1 MTIDSDL
8 TSSRNP
14 RARVDPTSFE
24 IVSIATQLSK
34 GKDPEEYL
42 HPAIDLYWATTNKLE
57 ELKDDY
63 EAAKYSIPL
72 IEELSRREEPSV
84 SFYPNSDW
92 DELREYLQGK
102 GLPMKKAETVRR
114 NLREYFNEKGQH
126 EKARKLKSS
135 MSRGGARILETT
147 IDEFVKFKKKRKS
160 EGGKKSHRTKQ
171 KRSVHTNVAK
181 K

>member
-14 RARVDPTSFE
+14 QAHVDPTSFE
-24 IVSIATQLSK
+24 IALIAAQLSK
-34 GKDPEEYL
+34 GKDPEKYL
-42 HPAIDLYWATTNKLE
+42 HPAIDLYWAANNKLE
-57 ELKDDY
+57 WLEDDY
-63 EAAKYSIPL
+63 KIDVLNLPL
-72 IEELSRREEPSV
+72 FESLFRREEPSV
-84 SFYPNSDW
+84 RFDPNSDW
-92 DELREYLQGK
+92 DELRGYLQRK
-102 GLPMKKAETVRR
+102 GLTMKKAATVRR

-126 EKARKLKSS
+126 EKARELKSS

-171 KRSVHTNVAK
+171 KRSARTNAAK